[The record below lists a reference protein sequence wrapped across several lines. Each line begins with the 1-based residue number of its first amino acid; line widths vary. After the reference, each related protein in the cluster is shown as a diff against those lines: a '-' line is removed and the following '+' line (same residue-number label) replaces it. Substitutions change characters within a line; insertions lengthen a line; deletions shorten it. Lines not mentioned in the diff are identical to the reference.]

1 MSGQN
6 GGRGEERGAH
16 HDGAT
21 KVSSHE
27 GGIDTLFPA
36 PFTKQRRA
44 AGDDS
49 AESEEVRPRMDGS
62 GAGGITQPRCKMA
75 GTAPRGWDW
84 DYGRDD
90 DGDDVGR
97 GASETVFRGQHKTL
111 LVTTFQEK
119 SGLRSDTIAINCHNV
134 AA

>member
-6 GGRGEERGAH
+6 GGRGERRGAH
-16 HDGAT
+16 HDAT

-49 AESEEVRPRMDGS
+49 AESEEVRPRLDGR
-62 GAGGITQPRCKMA
+62 GEGEITQPRHKMA
-75 GTAPRGWDW
+75 RTAPRGWDW

-90 DGDDVGR
+90 DDVGR
-97 GASETVFRGQHKTL
+97 
-111 LVTTFQEK
+111 LVE
-119 SGLRSDTIAINCHNV
+119 
-134 AA
+134 